1 MISEDRDVDG
11 GTLGYVRANA
21 RVDFPPANEERR
33 ELVVDA
39 VAHRGEQLVVA
50 IVRGRERV

>member
-33 ELVVDA
+33 ELLVDA